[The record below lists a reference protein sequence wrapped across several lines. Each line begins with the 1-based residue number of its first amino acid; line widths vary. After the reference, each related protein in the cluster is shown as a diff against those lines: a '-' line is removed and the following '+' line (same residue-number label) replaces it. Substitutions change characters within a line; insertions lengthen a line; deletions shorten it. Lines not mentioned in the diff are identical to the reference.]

1 MILHYS
7 WDSITSDERAFK
19 CIGCNLKNT
28 RQLKMEKIKER
39 YEEMLEDKMKKHRH
53 AKEEKWI
60 EKRKRKN

>member
-1 MILHYS
+1 M
-7 WDSITSDERAFK
+7 
-19 CIGCNLKNT
+19 KNT